1 MKIEYVDKE
10 KTIYGDQPIR
20 FRMVLQKYKDTFIIS
35 REIFNCGFTDG
46 ERDDVIF
53 CPDLRSRYDTKISY
67 MSIMTQRIT
76 DKEYLDTF
84 EDLLLSAYQEECE
97 KLVSIIEKELQRT
110 IILENDKINEFNK
123 SISFLS
129 SLKRV
134 EKINKIKLCIANK

>member
-1 MKIEYVDKE
+1 MKIEYVDKG
-10 KTIYGDQPIR
+10 KTIYGVQPIR

-53 CPDLRSRYDTKISY
+53 CPDLRSIYDTKISY

-97 KLVSIIEKELQRT
+97 KLVSIIEKELQKT

>member
-1 MKIEYVDKE
+1 MKIEYVDKG
-10 KTIYGDQPIR
+10 KTIYGVQPIR

-97 KLVSIIEKELQRT
+97 KLVSIIEKELQKT